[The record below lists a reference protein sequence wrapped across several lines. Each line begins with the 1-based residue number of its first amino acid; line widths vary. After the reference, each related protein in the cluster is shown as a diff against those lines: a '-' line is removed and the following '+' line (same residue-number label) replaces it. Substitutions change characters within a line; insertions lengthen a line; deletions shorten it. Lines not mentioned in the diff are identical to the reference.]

1 MARTPIFHPRIE
13 DDVRDA
19 MARYEE
25 VSPELGQRFKRTFYA
40 IVDEILIFP
49 EKYAVKFADVRTR
62 LIRPFPY
69 LVFYAVE
76 NDRVFV
82 LTVQYAGRRPAYLKT
97 TIRERRPE

>member
-1 MARTPIFHPRIE
+1 MAPPPIFHPRIE

-19 MARYEE
+19 IARYGE
-25 VSPELGQRFKRTFYA
+25 VSPELGQRFKRVFYA
-40 IVDEILIFP
+40 IVDEVLVFP

-76 NDRVFV
+76 NGRVFF
-82 LTVQYAGRRPAYLKT
+82 LTVQFAGRRPSYLRA
-97 TIRERRPE
+97 TIRERRPL